1 MPPTQ
6 LEPFQQCGNQNNRT
20 PIIINMIV
28 EPHKLKDV
36 LPNAVCQISLRM
48 EVISAQTT
56 MTMTASKAKSA
67 PPINNASNA
76 MQPQTLPEGH
86 VTRFKPL
93 EVAAHLPLMQDNRD
107 VLEIIVI
114 MSVHMIHNA

>member
-1 MPPTQ
+1 
-6 LEPFQQCGNQNNRT
+6 
-20 PIIINMIV
+20 MIV